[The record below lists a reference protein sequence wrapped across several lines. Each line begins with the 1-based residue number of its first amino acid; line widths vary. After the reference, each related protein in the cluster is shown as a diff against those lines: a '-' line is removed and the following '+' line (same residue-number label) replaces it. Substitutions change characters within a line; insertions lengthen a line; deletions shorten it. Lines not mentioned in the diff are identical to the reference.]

1 MEKLFDYNNKAS
13 WMNFI
18 HWYTVNAHG
27 YMYSLDGIIQSL
39 HSNQGIEGDDT
50 SVFLRYTVC
59 NKGLSDKVT
68 IKYYTLIRLNH
79 FERD

>member
-1 MEKLFDYNNKAS
+1 
-13 WMNFI
+13 
-18 HWYTVNAHG
+18 
-27 YMYSLDGIIQSL
+27 MYSLDGIIQSL